1 MIELKDTVTMP
12 SGREKSRFD
21 VAMPGQSLTKASKSY
36 PWESPPQ
43 FTEPDDVM
51 DFYFDRFEDEETL
64 FNMFALLEAKVPVSR
79 IVDSMLLHGFSEG
92 LYTPDVAIL
101 VAEDLMM
108 SLAVIAQE
116 ADIDYELGGGDA
128 TKQAFKKA
136 TELKNALKEREDAF
150 MPKVE
155 EKIEELKQNQPS
167 KGLMGP
173 RETE

>member
-21 VAMPGQSLTKASKSY
+21 VAMPGQSLTKAPKSY

-43 FTEPDDVM
+43 FTEPDEVM

-64 FNMFALLEAKVPVSR
+64 FNMFALLEAKVPVAR

-92 LYTPDVAIL
+92 LYTPDLAIL
-101 VAEDLMM
+101 VAEDLIM
-108 SLAVIAQE
+108 SLAVIAEQ
-116 ADIDYELGGGDA
+116 ADIDYELGAKDNT
-128 TKQAFKKA
+128 TKALESA
-136 TELKNALKEREDAF
+136 SELKSALKERDDMF